1 MHHSTHSC
9 VAAVNLDQLLTDTR
23 RDSIRCGATASRST
37 GTCDLMVNM
46 SQNSSVAA
54 GTPSA
59 PAMVNWELAAKTAA
73 NLAPAGPDLS
83 GSEIS
88 AAVENLRL
96 MAEKSVPHVHEIS
109 RLEAAKDLRDSEV
122 LIVDRASWAKA
133 NTQSFAVMMD
143 PVLRALA
150 AKQADSAKGSAPAP
164 GSPGAAF
171 SATVTGAQL
180 GGALAF
186 LSSKVLGQYDPFSAL
201 GQGDTNAAHVS
212 GAHPNTAKSGGRLLL
227 VAPNIITVE
236 RDLKVD
242 PADFRLWVC
251 LHEQTHRVQFA
262 AAPWLRHHMIG
273 EIEKLGTLLVGDS
286 EKFGERL
293 LESAKSLGRKDRSA
307 ASTASESSRGSVLDL
322 LQDPAQKAALSH
334 LTAVMSLLEGHANV
348 VMDGVDQ
355 SIVPTVRTIRQR
367 FNSRG
372 KDRGVIEKFIRNLMG
387 LDAKM
392 RQYSDGAKFVRDTVA
407 VVGMDGFNNVWNQVE
422 NLPTEAEIHN
432 ARLWV
437 DRMGL

>member
-1 MHHSTHSC
+1 
-9 VAAVNLDQLLTDTR
+9 
-23 RDSIRCGATASRST
+23 
-37 GTCDLMVNM
+37 MVNM
-46 SQNSSVAA
+46 SQNSSAAA
-54 GTPSA
+54 GTHSA

-150 AKQADSAKGSAPAP
+150 AKQADSSKGSAPAQ

-201 GQGDTNAAHVS
+201 GQSESTAAHS
-212 GAHPNTAKSGGRLLL
+212 TAEKSGGRLLL

-236 RDLKVD
+236 RELKVD

-286 EKFGERL
+286 ENFGERL
-293 LESAKSLGRKDRSA
+293 LESAKSLGRKQSA
-307 ASTASESSRGSVLDL
+307 KKPATLGAPDSSRGSVLDL

-348 VMDGVDQ
+348 VMDGVDK

-422 NLPTEAEIHN
+422 NLPTETEIHN

>member
-1 MHHSTHSC
+1 
-9 VAAVNLDQLLTDTR
+9 
-23 RDSIRCGATASRST
+23 
-37 GTCDLMVNM
+37 
-46 SQNSSVAA
+46 
-54 GTPSA
+54 
-59 PAMVNWELAAKTAA
+59 MVNWELAAKTAA
-73 NLAPAGPDLS
+73 NLAPAGPALK

-88 AAVENLRL
+88 AAVDNLRL
-96 MAEKSVPHVHEIS
+96 MADRSVPHVHEIS
-109 RLEAAKDLRDSEV
+109 RLEAARDLRDSEV
-122 LIVDRASWAKA
+122 LVVDRASWAKA

-150 AKQADSAKGSAPAP
+150 AKQALTAQETGERAATGGPS
-164 GSPGAAF
+164 AAF
-171 SATVTGAQL
+171 GATVTGAQL

-201 GQGDTNAAHVS
+201 APATDGRQQAA
-212 GAHPNTAKSGGRLLL
+212 GGRLLL

-236 RDLKVD
+236 RELKVD

-262 AAPWLRHHMIG
+262 AAPWLRHHMMG

-286 EKFGERL
+286 DNFGERL
-293 LESAKSLGRKDRSA
+293 LQAAKQMGNKSGQAERTAKDA
-307 ASTASESSRGSVLDL
+307 AAQEPSRGGMLDL
-322 LQDPAQKAALSH
+322 LQNPEQKAALSH

-355 SIVPTVRTIRQR
+355 RIVPTVRTIRQR

-392 RQYSDGAKFVRDTVA
+392 RQYSDGAKFVRDVVA
-407 VVGMDGFNNVWNQVE
+407 VVGMDGFNNVWTQE
-422 NLPTEAEIHN
+422 QNLPTEAEIHN

-437 DRMGL
+437 ERMGL

>member
-1 MHHSTHSC
+1 M
-9 VAAVNLDQLLTDTR
+9 
-23 RDSIRCGATASRST
+23 
-37 GTCDLMVNM
+37 
-46 SQNSSVAA
+46 
-54 GTPSA
+54 
-59 PAMVNWELAAKTAA
+59 
-73 NLAPAGPDLS
+73 S

-109 RLEAAKDLRDSEV
+109 QLEAARDLRDSEV
-122 LIVDRASWAKA
+122 LVVDRASWAKA

-143 PVLRALA
+143 PVLRAVAEKA
-150 AKQADSAKGSAPAP
+150 AETAKRTTGA
-164 GSPGAAF
+164 GSPGAAV

-180 GGALAF
+180 GGVLAF
-186 LSSKVLGQYDPFSAL
+186 LSNKVLGQYDPFAALAPSASS
-201 GQGDTNAAHVS
+201 NAQA
-212 GAHPNTAKSGGRLLL
+212 SGGRLLL

-236 RDLKVD
+236 RELKVD

-262 AAPWLRHHMIG
+262 AAPWLRHHMLG
-273 EIEKLGTLLVGDS
+273 EIEKLGELLVGDS
-286 EKFGERL
+286 ENFGERL
-293 LESAKSLGRKDRSA
+293 LQTAKELGSKRGRHAGTNPDGGP
-307 ASTASESSRGSVLDL
+307 SRGSVLDL
-322 LQDPAQKAALSH
+322 LQNPEQKESLSH

-372 KDRGVIEKFIRNLMG
+372 KDRGIMEKFIRNLMG

-392 RQYSDGAKFVRDTVA
+392 RQYSDGAKFVRETVA
-407 VVGMDGFNNVWNQVE
+407 IAGMEGFNNVWTQAE

-437 DRMGL
+437 ERMGL

>member
-1 MHHSTHSC
+1 
-9 VAAVNLDQLLTDTR
+9 
-23 RDSIRCGATASRST
+23 
-37 GTCDLMVNM
+37 MVCM
-46 SQNSSVAA
+46 SQQSNAA
-54 GTPSA
+54 ATPSTS
-59 PAMVNWELAAKTAA
+59 PSMVNWELAAKTAA
-73 NLAPAGPDLS
+73 NLAPAGPALR

-96 MAEKSVPHVHEIS
+96 MAERSVPHVHEIS
-109 RLEAAKDLRDSEV
+109 RLEAARDLRDSEV
-122 LIVDRASWAKA
+122 LVVDRASWAKA

-150 AKQADSAKGSAPAP
+150 AKQALAAKESGGRPVQGSSSATFG
-164 GSPGAAF
+164 
-171 SATVTGAQL
+171 ATVTGAQL

-186 LSSKVLGQYDPFSAL
+186 LSSKVLGQYDPFAAL
-201 GQGDTNAAHVS
+201 AASNNGHQQ
-212 GAHPNTAKSGGRLLL
+212 AAGGRLLL

-236 RDLKVD
+236 RELKVD

-262 AAPWLRHHMIG
+262 AAPWLRHHMMG

-286 EKFGERL
+286 DNFGERL
-293 LESAKSLGRKDRSA
+293 LQAAKQMGNKPGQAEKIAKDA
-307 ASTASESSRGSVLDL
+307 AGQGPSRGGMLDL
-322 LQDPAQKAALSH
+322 LQNPDQKAALSH

-355 SIVPTVRTIRQR
+355 RIVPTVRTIRQR

-372 KDRGVIEKFIRNLMG
+372 KDRGVIEKFIRNLLG

-392 RQYSDGAKFVRDTVA
+392 RQYSDGAKFVRDVVA
-407 VVGMDGFNNVWNQVE
+407 VVGMDGFNNVWSQE
-422 NLPTEAEIHN
+422 KNLPTEAEIHN

-437 DRMGL
+437 ERMGL

>member
-1 MHHSTHSC
+1 
-9 VAAVNLDQLLTDTR
+9 
-23 RDSIRCGATASRST
+23 
-37 GTCDLMVNM
+37 
-46 SQNSSVAA
+46 
-54 GTPSA
+54 
-59 PAMVNWELAAKTAA
+59 MVNWELAAKTAA
-73 NLAPAGPDLS
+73 NLAPAGPALT

-88 AAVENLRL
+88 AAVDNLRL
-96 MAEKSVPHVHEIS
+96 MAERSVPYVHEIS
-109 RLEAAKDLRDSEV
+109 RLEAAKDLHDSEV
-122 LIVDRASWAKA
+122 LVVDRASWAKA

-143 PVLRALA
+143 PVLRAVA
-150 AKQADSAKGSAPAP
+150 AKQAQSAQEGGGKPVPGGS
-164 GSPGAAF
+164 SAAV

-201 GQGDTNAAHVS
+201 APATVDREQA
-212 GAHPNTAKSGGRLLL
+212 SGGRLLL
-227 VAPNIITVE
+227 VAPNIITIE
-236 RDLKVD
+236 RELKVA

-262 AAPWLRHHMIG
+262 AAPWLRHHMLS
-273 EIEKLGTLLVGDS
+273 EIEKLGALLVGDS
-286 EKFGERL
+286 ENFGERIMQ
-293 LESAKSLGRKDRSA
+293 SAKQLGSK
-307 ASTASESSRGSVLDL
+307 SSKSSKPRELAKPGEGLPLEDQRRGGVLDL
-322 LQDPAQKAALSH
+322 LQNPEQKAALSR

-372 KDRGVIEKFIRNLMG
+372 KDRGVVEKFFRNLLG

-392 RQYSDGAKFVRDTVA
+392 RQYSDGAKFVRDAVA
-407 VVGMDGFNNVWNQVE
+407 VVGMEGFNHVWTQAE
-422 NLPTEAEIHN
+422 NLPTEKEIHN

-437 DRMGL
+437 ERMGL